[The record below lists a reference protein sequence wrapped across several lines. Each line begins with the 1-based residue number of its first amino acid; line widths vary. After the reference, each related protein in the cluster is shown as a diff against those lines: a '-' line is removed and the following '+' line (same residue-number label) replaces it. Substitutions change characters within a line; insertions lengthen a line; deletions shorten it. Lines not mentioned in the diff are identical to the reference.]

1 MLDKK
6 FIYLFYCLL
15 SFFKTTI
22 HYIHTVYYVQTYIS
36 IYKINP
42 YSFWIAECLFLIWNS
57 LNDPLFAWLSD
68 RYTSSIDNRLN
79 NLTLCG
85 PLLCLSSL
93 LFWYPLVGIN
103 SSLLSLQLLL
113 SLCLYDTFLTMI
125 DLNYNSLLID
135 ISLYKREILSSASVI
150 GSALGSL
157 TLFSS
162 YLVWDS
168 SNLRLFRI
176 FVTILTILIM
186 YGFLIVTQSMKQILY
201 CDHAKSNQEN
211 ISKGHIPTLWQFIW
225 GISRHRNC
233 LVFSLVN
240 LIQVF
245 HCHFNSNSIPLILN
259 IFIPSSSS
267 SLLSSILLGISF
279 LLPHLSNIYFVYLCK
294 SQSTYYV
301 ILGLFYV
308 KLFFTL
314 YLFIQ
319 GNNYTWLICLFLV
332 SNRIFT
338 EGICKLFDLIITD
351 LIDEDQFMHQR
362 ISPLPALVFGTM
374 TFLSKPGQTLAP
386 IISSHLFYSIDKAQ
400 KGLFNKIVMIP
411 IVCSLCQIILW
422 NKFTLRGY
430 RLTSIRSMLKHS
442 NEHIHI

>member
-57 LNDPLFAWLSD
+57 LNDPLFGWLSD

-85 PLLCLSSL
+85 PLFCLSSL
-93 LFWYPLVGIN
+93 LFWYPLVEIN

-135 ISLYKREILSSASVI
+135 ISFYKREILISASVI
-150 GSALGSL
+150 GNALGSL

-176 FVTILTILIM
+176 FVSILTILII
-186 YGFLIVTQSMKQILY
+186 YGFLIVTQSMKRILY

-225 GISRHRNC
+225 SISRQRNY
-233 LVFSLVN
+233 LIFSLVN

-259 IFIPSSSS
+259 IFIPSS

-294 SQSTYYV
+294 SQS
-301 ILGLFYV
+301 
-308 KLFFTL
+308 
-314 YLFIQ
+314 
-319 GNNYTWLICLFLV
+319 NNYTWLMCVFLV

-386 IISSHLFYSIDKAQ
+386 IISSHLFYSIDNAQ
-400 KGLFNKIVMIP
+400 KALFNKIVMIP

-430 RLTSIRSMLKHS
+430 RLKSIRSMLKHS
-442 NEHIHI
+442 NEQITI